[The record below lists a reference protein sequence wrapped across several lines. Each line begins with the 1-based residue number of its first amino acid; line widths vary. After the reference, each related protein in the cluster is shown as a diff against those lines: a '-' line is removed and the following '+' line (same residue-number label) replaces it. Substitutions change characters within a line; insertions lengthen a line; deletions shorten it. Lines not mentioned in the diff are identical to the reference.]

1 MDSEVL
7 DKRNLDGALKV
18 VGSFG
23 RFHKALLLLNVCFN
37 LITPWLTQV
46 ITFIGETP
54 QHVCKPRIGDN
65 DTSYDEPVFFSTVSP
80 ELLTCERYVDP
91 VWRNE
96 TEECT
101 DGWWYSKETYGET
114 IVTEGFWSNCHIL
127 LLEYLVPSKRST
139 ISAFPPFF
147 QSFGS
152 VLLAVLAYFV
162 RDWRYLQAVLISPAV
177 VLLLVVWL
185 IPESARWHISRGK
198 FDKSED
204 VLKRIAVINGKT
216 SQGPYLREYVSDE
229 DIIGILPSDT
239 NAPQRTHSESTEHTK
254 YGAETYDVANVYTNQ
269 GFSTAQ
275 DNEVPFPSAS
285 RTDQSQINDGVS
297 ANHIRIYQERE
308 SKLVQD
314 DKTNDSCERKIPTI
328 SEKVNAVS
336 CDSDSGNLRTSK
348 KSILDVLK
356 PPVLYITL
364 SICTIRTVYLVVYF
378 GFVLNT
384 GNLAGNPYL
393 NFIIGGLIEI
403 PARIIPVF
411 LIKRLGVRFIA
422 SIFFFLSAV
431 TLVVIMLLPEET
443 SDGKSLGTVITAVSL
458 FGRFLVTVTNAPC
471 LLLPMELFPT
481 TVRTLGTGL
490 AQFFGRFG
498 GFLAPLMLYL
508 DNIFPGFS
516 LIAMAVSSL
525 TASILAFLLPETLNE
540 PQPETPEDLKK
551 LMRKKRRIIPSKP
564 KDQTK

>member
-1 MDSEVL
+1 FDLVCSKKGLTDLAQSSMML
-7 DKRNLDGALKV
+7 GGAF
-18 VGSFG
+18 GSITAGLLAAHIG
-23 RFHKALLLLNVCFN
+23 RRPVIICSLAIFVASGCALIFSPNIAVFIALFT
-37 LITPWLTQV
+37 IYGATQ
-46 ITFIGETP
+46 P
-54 QHVCKPRIGDN
+54 
-65 DTSYDEPVFFSTVSP
+65 
-80 ELLTCERYVDP
+80 
-91 VWRNE
+91 
-96 TEECT
+96 
-101 DGWWYSKETYGET
+101 
-114 IVTEGFWSNCHIL
+114 GFWSNCHIL

-254 YGAETYDVANVYTNQ
+254 YGAETYDVANVHTNQ

-356 PPVLYITL
+356 PPVLCITL
-364 SICTIRTVYLVVYF
+364 SICTI
-378 GFVLNT
+378 
-384 GNLAGNPYL
+384 
-393 NFIIGGLIEI
+393 
-403 PARIIPVF
+403 
-411 LIKRLGVRFIA
+411 RLGVRFIA
-422 SIFFFLSAV
+422 SIFFLLSAV

-508 DNIFPGFS
+508 VFVLLSLQDNIFPGFS